1 MKMYIGQTRSHKL
14 VAELAAAGFG
24 ECVQP
29 DEWLPRR
36 AENGWFLDNA
46 AFKDWKAGRPFDG
59 ERFRRAFER
68 LASAPAPDFIVVPDI
83 VAGGSASLDL
93 SCEWWLEVLELAR
106 STWGEDV
113 PLYVAV
119 QDGMSRDD
127 ILGAIGLVAG
137 RGGIF
142 IGGTTE
148 WKLAAAPGIILEA
161 HRAGVPVH
169 IGRIGSGKRIV
180 WARAIGA
187 DSVDSCI
194 PLREERKREI
204 AEEATGLELSDA
216 AAVYPAGVK
225 MAQRSAAGFVRRA
238 FLRGELDEDVAGIM
252 RRAESLH
259 ADVHMARQL
268 ATLERLKAVA

>member
-1 MKMYIGQTRSHKL
+1 MRMYIGQTRSHSL

-36 AENGWFLDNA
+36 AAQGWFLDNA

-59 ERFRRAFER
+59 ARFRRAFER
-68 LASAPAPDFIVVPDI
+68 LAAAPAPDFIVVPDI

-93 SCEWWLEVLELAR
+93 STAWWLEVGELAR

-119 QDGMSRDD
+119 QDGMSADD

-137 RGGIF
+137 GRGGIF
-142 IGGTTE
+142 IGGTTD

-187 DSVDSCI
+187 DSVDSCV
-194 PLREERKREI
+194 PLRERRKREI
-204 AEEATGLELSDA
+204 AEEATGLELEDA

-225 MAQRSAAGFVRRA
+225 MAQASAAGYVRRA
-238 FLRGELDEDVAGIM
+238 FLRGELDEDVAAIM
-252 RRAESLH
+252 RRAEELR

-268 ATLERLKAVA
+268 AKAVA

>member
-1 MKMYIGQTRSHKL
+1 MYIGQTRSHAL
-14 VAELAAAGFG
+14 VAKLAAAGFG
-24 ECVQP
+24 ECVQR
-29 DEWLPRR
+29 DEWTPRR
-36 AENGWFLDNA
+36 AAQGWFLDNGA
-46 AFKDWKAGRPFDG
+46 YKDFKAGRSFDADV
-59 ERFRRAFER
+59 FRRAFER

-83 VAGGSASLDL
+83 VAGGSASLEL
-93 SCEWWLEVLELAR
+93 STAWWLEVGELAR
-106 STWGEDV
+106 SAWGVDV
-113 PLYVAV
+113 PRYVAV

-137 RGGIF
+137 GRGGIF
-142 IGGTTE
+142 IGGTTD

-169 IGRIGSGKRIV
+169 IGRIGSGKRLV

-187 DSVDSCI
+187 DSVDSTI

-225 MAQRSAAGFVRRA
+225 MAQASAAGYVRRA

-252 RRAESLH
+252 RRAEELH

-268 ATLERLKAVA
+268 KALKAVA